1 MNFPLDYKGKTVRL
15 QGYGKGSFDLDYKG
29 KAVLLQGYGKGSF
42 DLDCNGKSRAFAR
55 ILKKR

>member
-1 MNFPLDYKGKTVRL
+1 MEKALLIWIVMEKAVRL

-42 DLDCNGKSRAFAR
+42 DLDFKGKAV
-55 ILKKR
+55 LLQGY